1 MKLDKLIG
9 TGAQAK
15 VYLYEDYAIK
25 VFESNYDKI
34 SVFYETLIASI
45 IENTALPVPKVYEV
59 LNINNQ
65 LAIKMD
71 YLKGESLMQCLQN
84 DAENIQAYIDKMVK
98 IQVSIHSRNIVLPI
112 TLRDRLKEKI
122 EGNTKLSESK
132 KDKVLKLLKDLP
144 DGNELCHGDFH
155 GYNILLDG
163 DKYSIIDW
171 VDASVGCSDGDA
183 CRTYLLYKLYGSELA
198 EVYLNTYCKETG
210 KSKEL
215 ILAWL
220 PVLAATRLSENIENE
235 EEKLMAM
242 I

>member
-1 MKLDKLIG
+1 MKLEKLIG

-25 VFESNYDKI
+25 VFVSNYDKI

-45 IENTALPVPKVYEV
+45 IENTGLPVPKVYEV
-59 LNINNQ
+59 LNIDNQ
-65 LAIKMD
+65 MAIKMD
-71 YLKGESLMQCLQN
+71 YIKGDSLMDRLLN
-84 DAENIQAYIDKMVK
+84 NTENFEAYIEKMVK
-98 IQVSIHSRNIVLPI
+98 IQVSIHSTNISLPI
-112 TLRDRLKEKI
+112 SLKSKLKERI
-122 EGNTKLSESK
+122 EKNTKLSDSK
-132 KDKVLKLLKDLP
+132 NDRVLKLLKDLP

-183 CRTYLLYKLYGSELA
+183 CRTYLLYKLHASELA
-198 EVYLNTYCKETG
+198 EVYLDTYCRETG
-210 KSKEL
+210 KDKED
-215 ILAWL
+215 IMAWL
-220 PVLAATRLSENIENE
+220 PVLASARLTENVKE
-235 EEKLMAM
+235 EEENLISM

>member
-1 MKLDKLIG
+1 MKLEKLIG

-45 IENTALPVPKVYEV
+45 IENTGLPVPKVYEV
-59 LNINNQ
+59 LNIDNQ
-65 LAIKMD
+65 MAIRMD

-84 DAENIQAYIDKMVK
+84 DVNNLQAYIEKMVQ
-98 IQVSIHSRNIVLPI
+98 IQVSIHSRNIALPI
-112 TLRDRLKEKI
+112 SLKGRLKEKI
-122 EGNTKLSESK
+122 EANTKLSDSK

-183 CRTYLLYKLYGSELA
+183 CRTYLLYKLHASELA
-198 EVYLNTYCKETG
+198 EVYLNTYCRETG
-210 KSKEL
+210 KDKEA
-215 ILAWL
+215 IISWL
-220 PVLAATRLSENIENE
+220 PVLASARLTENAKE
-235 EEKLMAM
+235 EEDKLMAM